1 MSVLLTL
8 SKRTRDAFGVFKRAL
23 DALAQDEK
31 RDPYRLLFDS
41 S

>member
-8 SKRTRDAFGVFKRAL
+8 RKRTADAFGVFKRTL
-23 DALAQDEK
+23 DALAEDEK
-31 RDPYRLLFDS
+31 RDPYQLLFDS

>member
-8 SKRTRDAFGVFKRAL
+8 SKRTNDAFGTFKRTL
-23 DALAQDEK
+23 DALAEDET
-31 RDPYRLLFDS
+31 RDPYTLLFDS

>member
-8 SKRTRDAFGVFKRAL
+8 RKRTADALGVFKRTL
-23 DALAQDEK
+23 DALAHDEK
-31 RDPYRLLFDS
+31 RDPSKWLFDS